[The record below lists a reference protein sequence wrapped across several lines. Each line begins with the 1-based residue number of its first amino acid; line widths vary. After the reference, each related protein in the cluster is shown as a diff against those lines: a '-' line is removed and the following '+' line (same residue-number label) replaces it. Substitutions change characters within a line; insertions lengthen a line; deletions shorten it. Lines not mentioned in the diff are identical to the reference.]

1 MVLAAAQ
8 NIMSGRKG
16 GEYVL
21 KLAETMPKTRFLIVG
36 AQEEVLC
43 PPNVTLIPGKQS
55 PEEMANL
62 YRGADVFLITSREDN
77 FPTVC
82 LEAAACG
89 TPVAG
94 FASGGAPETVS
105 PKVSNFV
112 PFGDVAALK
121 SAVKEL
127 FLLDNK
133 EQNAKQ
139 FSGAAE
145 EMYQAYRRIY
155 LLN

>member
-1 MVLAAAQ
+1 
-8 NIMSGRKG
+8 
-16 GEYVL
+16 
-21 KLAETMPKTRFLIVG
+21 
-36 AQEEVLC
+36 
-43 PPNVTLIPGKQS
+43 
-55 PEEMANL
+55 MANL

-94 FASGGAPETVS
+94 FLSGGAPETVS
-105 PKVSNFV
+105 PEISRFV

-145 EMYQAYRRIY
+145 EMYQAYRRVY